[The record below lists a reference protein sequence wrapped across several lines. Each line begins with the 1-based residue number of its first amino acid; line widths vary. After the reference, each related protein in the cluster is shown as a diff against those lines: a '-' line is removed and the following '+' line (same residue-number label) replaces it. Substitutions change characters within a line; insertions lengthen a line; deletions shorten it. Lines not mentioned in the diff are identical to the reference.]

1 MPLSRSKLYTLL
13 FIACCAGY
21 IWLYIGIAINKSESN
36 PVEVCLIKQLTNI
49 PCPSCG
55 STRSVLSLMH
65 GEFVQSVL
73 INPFGLIIAFIMI
86 VTPFWILLDLVAKSQ
101 SLYNFYHKMED
112 VLKKPKF
119 AIPLILLVILNWI
132 WNIIKG
138 L

>member
-21 IWLYIGIAINKSESN
+21 IWLYIGITTNKTETN
-36 PVEVCLIKQLTNI
+36 PVEVCLIKQITNI

-55 STRSVLSLMH
+55 STRSVLALLH
-65 GEFVQSVL
+65 GELVQSVL
-73 INPFGLIIAFIMI
+73 INPFGLIIVFIMVVTPVWILMDI
-86 VTPFWILLDLVAKSQ
+86 VTKRQ
-101 SLYNFYHKMED
+101 SLYHFYHKMEN
-112 VLKKPKF
+112 VLKKPQF